1 MSTVWLTRLEML
13 LPNTLVSADV
23 KLAERLCEPP
33 VRVDTFNVALPAAS
47 TGTTPSE
54 VVPSRNSTEPAGIPV
69 AGATA
74 ETLAFNVTGFEKID
88 GFGELVNTVAVPAV
102 FTT

>member
-1 MSTVWLTRLEML
+1 MLELL
-13 LPNTLVSADV
+13 LPNTVGSAEV
-23 KLAERLCEPP
+23 KFADRLCEPP

-47 TGTTPSE
+47 RATVPSE
-54 VVPSRNSTEPAGIPV
+54 VVPSRNSTVPAGIPV

-74 ETLAFNVTGFEKID
+74 ETAAFNVTGFEKVD
-88 GFGELVNTVAVPAV
+88 GFGELVNTVSAPAV

>member
-1 MSTVWLTRLEML
+1 M
-13 LPNTLVSADV
+13 
-23 KLAERLCEPP
+23 
-33 VRVDTFNVALPAAS
+33 
-47 TGTTPSE
+47 PSE

-88 GFGELVNTVAVPAV
+88 GFGELVNTVEVPAV